1 MEGYMKRPTLLV
13 LFLAGSI
20 PAIGA
25 TAQSQQNASL
35 QNSAQVSD
43 EPETPDSSSQLLSRE
58 SRSHFSADDWQPEKS
73 TFCLKM
79 RSYHVVREDQDSD
92 VTHMDG
98 YTTCQPSSKYQT
110 KRTVL
115 VQP

>member
-1 MEGYMKRPTLLV
+1 MKLPALLV
-13 LFLAGSI
+13 LFLVGSI

-25 TAQSQQNASL
+25 TTQSQQNTGAVISN
-35 QNSAQVSD
+35 Q
-43 EPETPDSSSQLLSRE
+43 PETPVSSSELFSRE
-58 SRSHFSADDWQPEKS
+58 NRSRFSAENWDPEKPV
-73 TFCLKM
+73 CYKI
-79 RSYHVVREDQDSD
+79 RSYHMVREDQDSD

-115 VQP
+115 DKP

>member
-1 MEGYMKRPTLLV
+1 MRLPTLLA

-25 TAQSQQNASL
+25 TTPSQQKANTL
-35 QNSAQVSD
+35 ISD
-43 EPETPDSSSQLLSRE
+43 QPETLATSPQLLSRE
-58 SRSHFSADDWQPEKS
+58 NSSHFYAENWDLEKPV
-73 TFCLKM
+73 CYKM
-79 RSYHVVREDQDSD
+79 RSYHMVREDQDSD

-115 VQP
+115 DQP

>member
-1 MEGYMKRPTLLV
+1 MEGYMRLPTLLV

-25 TAQSQQNASL
+25 TAQSQPNPTVQDSV
-35 QNSAQVSD
+35 QVSD
-43 EPETPDSSSQLLSRE
+43 QPETPAGSNQLFSRDN
-58 SRSHFSADDWQPEKS
+58 RYNFSAENRELEKPV
-73 TFCLKM
+73 CYKM
-79 RSYHVVREDQDSD
+79 RSYHMVRQDQGSD

-98 YTTCQPSSKYQT
+98 YTTCQPSSRFQT

-115 VQP
+115 DQP

>member
-1 MEGYMKRPTLLV
+1 MKLPILLV
-13 LFLAGSI
+13 LFLVGSI
-20 PAIGA
+20 PSIGA
-25 TAQSQQNASL
+25 TTQSQQNTGAVISN
-35 QNSAQVSD
+35 Q
-43 EPETPDSSSQLLSRE
+43 PETPVSSPEVFSRE
-58 SRSHFSADDWQPEKS
+58 NRSHFYAENWELERPVCYKI
-73 TFCLKM
+73 

-92 VTHMDG
+92 VTRMDG

>member
-1 MEGYMKRPTLLV
+1 MKLPALLV

-25 TAQSQQNASL
+25 TPQL
-35 QNSAQVSD
+35 QRNTTLQDSVQVSD
-43 EPETPDSSSQLLSRE
+43 QPETPVNSPQLFSRE
-58 SRSHFSADDWQPEKS
+58 NISRFSAENWDLEKPV
-73 TFCLKM
+73 CYKM
-79 RSYHVVREDQDSD
+79 RSYHMVREDQGSD

-115 VQP
+115 DQP

>member
-1 MEGYMKRPTLLV
+1 MRVPTLLV

-25 TAQSQQNASL
+25 TPQL
-35 QNSAQVSD
+35 QPNPTTAVISEQ
-43 EPETPDSSSQLLSRE
+43 PEMPLSSPELFSRE
-58 SRSHFSADDWQPEKS
+58 NRSHFSAENWDLEKPV
-73 TFCLKM
+73 CYKI
-79 RSYHVVREDQDSD
+79 RSYHMVREDQHSD
-92 VTHMDG
+92 ITHMDG

-115 VQP
+115 DQP

>member
-1 MEGYMKRPTLLV
+1 MRVPTLLV

-25 TAQSQQNASL
+25 TTQSQQNPTTL
-35 QNSAQVSD
+35 ISD
-43 EPETPDSSSQLLSRE
+43 QPEKLVTLPQLLSRE
-58 SRSHFSADDWQPEKS
+58 NRSHFYAENWEHEKPV
-73 TFCLKM
+73 CYKI
-79 RSYHVVREDQDSD
+79 RSYHMVREDHDSD

-115 VQP
+115 DQP

>member
-1 MEGYMKRPTLLV
+1 MEGHMKLPTLLV
-13 LFLAGSI
+13 LFLAASI

-25 TAQSQQNASL
+25 TAQSQQNTTVQASV
-35 QNSAQVSD
+35 QASDQPETQVS
-43 EPETPDSSSQLLSRE
+43 SNQLFSRE
-58 SRSHFSADDWQPEKS
+58 NRAHFSAENWDLEKPV
-73 TFCLKM
+73 CYKM
-79 RSYHVVREDQDSD
+79 RSYHMVREDQDSD

-115 VQP
+115 DQP

>member
-1 MEGYMKRPTLLV
+1 MKLPTLLV

-25 TAQSQQNASL
+25 TPKLQRNTTAAVISAQPEMPL
-35 QNSAQVSD
+35 NSA
-43 EPETPDSSSQLLSRE
+43 ELFSRQN
-58 SRSHFSADDWQPEKS
+58 RSHFYAENWDLEKPV
-73 TFCLKM
+73 CYKI
-79 RSYHVVREDQDSD
+79 RSYHMAREDQDSD

-115 VQP
+115 HQP

>member
-1 MEGYMKRPTLLV
+1 MKLPTLLV

-25 TAQSQQNASL
+25 TAQL
-35 QNSAQVSD
+35 QPNTKVQDSIQVSG
-43 EPETPDSSSQLLSRE
+43 
-58 SRSHFSADDWQPEKS
+58 QPEALVTSPQLFSSENRAHFYAEDWELEKPV
-73 TFCLKM
+73 CYKM
-79 RSYHVVREDQDSD
+79 RSYHMVREDQGSD

-115 VQP
+115 DQP